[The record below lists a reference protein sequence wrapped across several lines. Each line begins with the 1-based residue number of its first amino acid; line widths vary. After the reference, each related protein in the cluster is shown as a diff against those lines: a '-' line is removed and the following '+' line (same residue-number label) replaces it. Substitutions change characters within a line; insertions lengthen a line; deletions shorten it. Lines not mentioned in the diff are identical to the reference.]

1 MAVQLNDLL
10 VGGDLLGHL
19 GVLHAGGACLCH
31 LELPL
36 VEGLALH
43 LPLGL
48 QGRHD
53 VLVLPADLEG
63 PELRSGKYNRQHLT
77 NTTDSILQ
85 ISRTA
90 ILHRQ
95 FQLAHL
101 VSEPAQG
108 AEPPAVLQTE
118 HLKSG
123 EDHHPL
129 LAVVRGRQALEGL
142 EPLQGGLATLSLVGR
157 HATHGAPEDVR
168 VRAEVEGPTA
178 GLDAAPLLEE
188 VEVLELI
195 AVEVAAHV
203 DALAPAAVGV
213 REEPGG
219 SDRDLILA
227 IALLPRIRIGRFRFN
242 VTNTLATSPLT

>member
-1 MAVQLNDLL
+1 M
-10 VGGDLLGHL
+10 
-19 GVLHAGGACLCH
+19 
-31 LELPL
+31 
-36 VEGLALH
+36 
-43 LPLGL
+43 
-48 QGRHD
+48 
-53 VLVLPADLEG
+53 
-63 PELRSGKYNRQHLT
+63 
-77 NTTDSILQ
+77 
-85 ISRTA
+85 
-90 ILHRQ
+90 
-95 FQLAHL
+95 
-101 VSEPAQG
+101 SEPAQE

-123 EDHHPL
+123 GDHHL
-129 LAVVRGRQALEGL
+129 LLVVVQGRHALEGL
-142 EPLQGGLATLSLVGR
+142 EPLMGVLATLGLVGR

-203 DALAPAAVGV
+203 DDALAPAAVGV

-227 IALLPRIRIGRFRFN
+227 IALLPLSRIGRFRFN
-242 VTNTLATSPLT
+242 VTNTLDVALSDPGSMHF